1 MIKIIDTFKDYKEV
15 FEHNLDISTQEKIS
29 LWEELY
35 SSKYP
40 EVINKL
46 KDDIK
51 SDGYNWVD
59 IARENSFNKTKED
72 FSKMVEAYENIKNV
86 MEDVNNNV
94 KEAFNLDLDINIVLY
109 AGLCHSAGWVDEY
122 EGKRAILYGID
133 QIANLNWQDRNKL
146 KNLIAHELCHIIH
159 FEIRDR
165 YNLIDDYKTN
175 YEYGIWRLYIEGFAQ
190 FYRNKLTPLFEER
203 GESWVKACDEQKE
216 ELKKLYIEA
225 LNDNDKGTNDFFGD
239 WWQVMGISDV
249 GYYLGQEFVKELSEK
264 LSLKEVIT
272 IRFEGL
278 EKEVL
283 DFLER

>member
-15 FEHNLDISTQEKIS
+15 FEHNLDISTQEKIR